1 MVAAFTRRHDKHEA
15 MRIIGGAGVPA
26 GAVLDTMELMNEP
39 SFAERGILQTVEHP
53 TGPFKMP
60 SWPVRFD
67 GKPPKLMPA
76 PLLGQHS
83 AEVFGEWL
91 GMSAGDVEGLR
102 NDGVI

>member
-1 MVAAFTRRHDKHEA
+1 MVTDWTQRHDKHEA

-39 SFAERGILQTVEHP
+39 SFTERGILQIAEHP

-67 GKPPKLMPA
+67 GRPPKLAPA
-76 PLLGQHS
+76 PLLGQHN
-83 AEVFGEWL
+83 AQVLGDWL
-91 GMSAGDVEGLR
+91 GMSSGDVEGLKKE
-102 NDGVI
+102 GVI